1 MLWFCFIIF
10 RKVGEVEQEV
20 NNNIKVHLG
29 KVK

>member
-1 MLWFCFIIF
+1 MLWFYFIIF
-10 RKVGEVEQEV
+10 RKVGEVEKEV